1 MADKKISQLTAAST
15 PLAGTEVL
23 PIVQSG
29 NTVKVSSD
37 DLTVKNVRS
46 NATSGI
52 LQVAGPGAGA
62 TRTMTTPDANFTV
75 ARTDAAN
82 TFTGNQTLADGI
94 LTVKYGTN
102 AQTLAPFVLSTT
114 DSTDQMQLSVNR
126 VGTTEFQIQAVHQGN
141 DYRRVTINPD
151 GGDFKVKADRLYVN
165 ATGVGCGTNNPLLPL
180 HVVTTGT
187 GTNMGDN
194 ASTTLR
200 SGAAGRAS
208 TLQFSDGTTAAWIS
222 ALNGAI
228 GFGPGGTEA
237 FRATTDGNLAI
248 STAGKGIEYST
259 TAGFYESSGGW
270 SFKLNGT
277 ADTIKFT
284 AAGNIECIRRTNSN
298 AAFQV
303 VTTNSNNAG
312 WNAAG
317 AVQLVSNDL
326 STGRSINCTGTV
338 NQNGADY
345 AEYMTKSGDFEI
357 AKGDVCG
364 VDSNGKLTKTFS
376 EAITFVV
383 KSTDPGLVGGDQWG
397 VGLADDPVAL
407 EEERKK
413 VDRIAFC
420 GQVPVNVLNAQPGQY
435 IVPVD
440 DNGVIK
446 GQAVSDPT
454 FEQYR
459 VAVGK
464 VIAIEADGR
473 AKIIVKIS

>member
-1 MADKKISQLTAAST
+1 MADKKISQLSAAST

-23 PIVQSG
+23 PIVQSSA
-29 NTVKVSSD
+29 TVKVATN

-46 NATSGI
+46 NATTGI
-52 LQVAGPGAGA
+52 LQIVGPAAAA
-62 TRTMTTPDANFTV
+62 TRTMTVPDANFTV

-82 TFTGNQTLADGI
+82 SLTGDQTITSGSVVL
-94 LTVKYGTN
+94 GT
-102 AQTLAPFVLSTT
+102 
-114 DSTDQMQLSVNR
+114 
-126 VGTTEFQIQAVHQGN
+126 
-141 DYRRVTINPD
+141 
-151 GGDFKVKADRLYVN
+151 
-165 ATGVGCGTNNPLLPL
+165 
-180 HVVTTGT
+180 
-187 GTNMGDN
+187 
-194 ASTTLR
+194 
-200 SGAAGRAS
+200 SG
-208 TLQFSDGTTAAWIS
+208 
-222 ALNGAI
+222 
-228 GFGPGGTEA
+228 E
-237 FRATTDGNLAI
+237 
-248 STAGKGIEYST
+248 GIEYST

-270 SFKLNGT
+270 SFKLDGAAN
-277 ADTIKFT
+277 TIKFT

-338 NQNGADY
+338 NQSGFDY